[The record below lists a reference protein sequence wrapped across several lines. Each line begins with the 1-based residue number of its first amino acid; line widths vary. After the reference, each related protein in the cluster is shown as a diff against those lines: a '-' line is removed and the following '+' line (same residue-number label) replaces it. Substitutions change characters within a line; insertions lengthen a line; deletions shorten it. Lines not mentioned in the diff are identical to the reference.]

1 MCSEIGLDVFF
12 FDVGS
17 RFDVFKIWAKVWDKM
32 DETVSQKPI
41 RTHVWLTK
49 DTQIIQRDM
58 EKDEELAIRS
68 NVAIGSTQN
77 PVPTSSTEQ

>member
-1 MCSEIGLDVFF
+1 
-12 FDVGS
+12 
-17 RFDVFKIWAKVWDKM
+17 M

-49 DTQIIQRDM
+49 DTQIIRRDM
-58 EKDEELAIRS
+58 EKDEELAIQS